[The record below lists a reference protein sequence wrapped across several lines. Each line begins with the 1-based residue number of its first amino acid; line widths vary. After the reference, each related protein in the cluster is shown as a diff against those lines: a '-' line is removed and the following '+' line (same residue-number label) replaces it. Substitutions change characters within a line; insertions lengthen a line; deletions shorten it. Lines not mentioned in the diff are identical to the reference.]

1 MLFQRLPDEI
11 FRPLAGPNRALFEE
25 VLRFLYDYLNNE
37 DLLLDAT
44 FLPRRTVIKE
54 IEEFLAQKDRLL
66 SIVNEEAEETV
77 AAQETPNGAARYLY
91 QRLVKTGW
99 LEQEEDNYEVYV
111 VMPPY
116 ANSLLEALVGIALA
130 EKKNYGST
138 VSSIN
143 IQLEAILSSP
153 SKNAHAF
160 LEVVKSA
167 KDFTHHLQNIV
178 TGIRGFQE
186 TISRHDAPQKVM
198 ATFFEDF
205 VESILISDYTS
216 LQEENNPFR
225 HRSSVLNHLQF
236 IKYDNKTLTILA
248 QLYQE
253 ERGIQES
260 EARAKVLDDID
271 RISRVFQSVD
281 RRLSAI
287 DHYRKRL
294 ESRVSEMIRYLDRA
308 SPDFINR
315 GIETLTRFDERAK
328 EPIVVQPP
336 TPPTWLSV
344 NYISMNSLRFPKK
357 RREQKHVLLK
367 PQVAISDEARAEKQR
382 MREYLNRRSVSVE
395 KVTHYIDNQMSD
407 QTLMTAAE
415 FKVETIEDLVSFVF
429 IPYLSQITPTG
440 REKHAPFSIRKTG
453 GRVETPWMECADF
466 IVERVQKC

>member
-66 SIVNEEAEETV
+66 SIVNEEAEETAV
-77 AAQETPNGAARYLY
+77 AQETPNGAARYLY

-130 EKKNYGST
+130 EKKNYGSA

-143 IQLEAILSSP
+143 IQLEAILTSP

-178 TGIRGFQE
+178 AGIRGFQE

-225 HRSSVLNHLQF
+225 HRSRVLDHLQF

-253 ERGIQES
+253 ERGLQES
-260 EARAKVLDDID
+260 AARARVLDDID

-315 GIETLTRFDERAK
+315 GVETLTRFDAK
-328 EPIVVQPP
+328 LKESSDAQMPA
-336 TPPTWLSV
+336 PPTWLSV
-344 NYISMNSLRFPKK
+344 NHISINSLRFPKK
-357 RREQKHVLLK
+357 RKDQKHVLLK
-367 PQVAISDEARAEKQR
+367 PQGEISNEARAAKQR

-395 KVTHYIDNQMSD
+395 KVSQYIDHQMSGHT
-407 QTLMTAAE
+407 QMTAAE
-415 FKVETIEDLVSFVF
+415 FKVETIEDLVAFV
-429 IPYLSQITPTG
+429 
-440 REKHAPFSIRKTG
+440 
-453 GRVETPWMECADF
+453 
-466 IVERVQKC
+466 